1 MKSIQFKFL
10 NRNESFFR
18 STLTDGSFG
27 LSLENDLG
35 GLNFRASDVKRI
47 RKLERNF
54 DATVE
59 SLLVSAIHSL
69 FLFSHFLS
77 HFLSLYFAIFVT
89 WLHPEKITTT
99 LSLPSYFNSFS
110 LLHALILALTPAHT
124 HSPTHTRTHTYS
136 HSHPHLHALTHWEIM
151 LLSLT
156 QA

>member
-69 FLFSHFLS
+69 FLFSHY
-77 HFLSLYFAIFVT
+77 LSLYFAIFVT

-110 LLHALILALTPAHT
+110 LLHALILALTHAHT
-124 HSPTHTRTHTYS
+124 HTPTHTRTYT
-136 HSHPHLHALTHWEIM
+136 HSYNGR
-151 LLSLT
+151 
-156 QA
+156 